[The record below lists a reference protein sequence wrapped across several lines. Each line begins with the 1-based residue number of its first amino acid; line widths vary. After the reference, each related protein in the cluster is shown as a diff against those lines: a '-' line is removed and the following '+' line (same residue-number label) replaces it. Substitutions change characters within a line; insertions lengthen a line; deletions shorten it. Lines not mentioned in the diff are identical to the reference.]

1 MYELIFG
8 LCSVLSCVSVLYHY
22 YTVICTFIILLKSD
36 SVIFSKFVLFQIVLA
51 ILNLLP
57 VRINFR
63 ICLPSST
70 KMPSQISTRIV
81 LNLQTSFRRTN
92 ISIESLNPEMSL
104 FIYFIKYLYH
114 FIILLLLISAI
125 VWSFSCASLYIF
137 CLIYPYVVNIF

>member
-1 MYELIFG
+1 MCMVWGMDRSSLFLHVDVQFFQPYFLIKLSFSPLHCLWTFWKLNWPYMYELIFG

-81 LNLQTSFRRTN
+81 LNL
-92 ISIESLNPEMSL
+92 
-104 FIYFIKYLYH
+104 
-114 FIILLLLISAI
+114 
-125 VWSFSCASLYIF
+125 
-137 CLIYPYVVNIF
+137 